1 MSAPRLVLVGPP
13 GVGKTTVGTLLAA
26 RLGVPLRDTDADVEA
41 RTGRTIADLFID
53 DEPAFRALEVEAVAV
68 ALAEHAGV
76 LALGG
81 GAVLAPRT
89 REALRDHTVVFLSV
103 ELADAVRRTGL
114 DTARPVLGLNPRA
127 TLRALLAERRPV
139 YDEVATVTV
148 ATDGRTPAEV
158 ADEVMAALRVGTP

>member
-1 MSAPRLVLVGPP
+1 VSGPHVVLVGPP
-13 GVGKTTVGTLLAA
+13 GVGKTTVGTLLSE
-26 RLGVPLRDTDADVEA
+26 RLGLPLRDTDADIEA
-41 RTGRTIADLFID
+41 RTGQTIADLFID
-53 DEPAFRALEVEAVAV
+53 DEPGFRALEVEAVAA
-68 ALAEHAGV
+68 ALAEHTGV

-89 REALRDHTVVFLSV
+89 RAALRGRTVVFLSV

-148 ATDGRTPAEV
+148 VTDGRTPDAV
-158 ADEVMAALRVGTP
+158 ADEVLAALKVGTS

>member
-1 MSAPRLVLVGPP
+1 VSRPLVVLVGPP

-26 RLGVPLRDTDADVEA
+26 RLGVPLRDTDVDVETL
-41 RTGRTIADLFID
+41 TGRTIADLFID
-53 DEPAFRALEVEAVAV
+53 DEAAFRALEVEAVAA
-68 ALAEHAGV
+68 ALAEHTGV

-89 REALRDHTVVFLSV
+89 REALRGQTVVFLSV

-114 DTARPVLGLNPRA
+114 ATSRPVLGLNPRA

-148 ATDGRTPAEV
+148 ATDGRSPAAV
-158 ADEVMAALRVGTP
+158 ADEVLAALKVGTP

>member
-1 MSAPRLVLVGPP
+1 VSAPRLVLVGPP